1 MFPIIILI
9 FDHQKVT
16 EVEMSEKIFFP
27 VKWVLL
33 IDLYLMKFPALSYVI
48 KFKKYSLVI
57 MNSHSIIKIFY
68 FTYFKFI
75 SESYICSANTK

>member
-16 EVEMSEKIFFP
+16 EVEMSENFP

-33 IDLYLMKFPALSYVI
+33 IDLYLMKLPALSYVI
-48 KFKKYSLVI
+48 EFKMYSLVI

-68 FTYFKFI
+68 FIYFKFI
-75 SESYICSANTK
+75 SESNL